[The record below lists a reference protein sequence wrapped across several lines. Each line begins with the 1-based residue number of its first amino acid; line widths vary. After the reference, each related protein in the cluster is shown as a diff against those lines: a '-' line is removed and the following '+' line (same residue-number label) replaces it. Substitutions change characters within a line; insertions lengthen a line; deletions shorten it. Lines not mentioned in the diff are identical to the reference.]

1 MTTNDAAPGYGEEPE
16 IAYDPT
22 SFEVESSGQDET
34 THATQSQSQARGEDR
49 FEKRPQPEPFGFSM
63 KEDG

>member
-1 MTTNDAAPGYGEEPE
+1 LDTAVKQEAPGYGEEPE

-22 SFEVESSGQDET
+22 AFDVEHNFKDEHVNGAQNFKVEQETPERSSQGQT
-34 THATQSQSQARGEDR
+34 SGIT
-49 FEKRPQPEPFGFSM
+49 M

>member
-1 MTTNDAAPGYGEEPE
+1 MDTAVKQEAPGYGEEPE

-22 SFEVESSGQDET
+22 AFEDDHITRDEPMNGGQNFRYEQETPERPTHVQSSGIT
-34 THATQSQSQARGEDR
+34 
-49 FEKRPQPEPFGFSM
+49 M